1 MIDVVIYDV
10 VPRAGVID
18 LGKQVE
24 GLVTRVVLPN
34 IRRGAGTVQLV
45 HQRSDDQK
53 PYLVPITEDG
63 ESVYWLVS
71 RSDTAFPGRGQ
82 AELQWL
88 GENGAVAKSV
98 TYQTNT
104 TRSMAEPGPEP
115 DEPLRP
121 YTQAVARDAQA
132 AKNAAASAT
141 EAARSAE
148 ASAGQAGLSAATAV
162 EAARNAEA
170 IVGQAGQSAQSA
182 QAAALAAAQNAA
194 AAETAK
200 AGAKQAQTWAEAA
213 KAEAQ
218 TAKTAAEKAAQ
229 EAKAAQAG
237 AVEAKTGA
245 ETAQAKAEE
254 AAQGVAA
261 DREQIGANTAGLEA
275 AQQDVTVLKAENTT
289 LKAVTDRTARSLDY
303 LWKKSKGIVYDT
315 ETVTGAGSSVT
326 VPSGAMDYA
335 ALRKLGGMS
344 RKGRNLL
351 DITRY
356 TAATKPSDRITT
368 KVDPNAIIFN
378 VPVIS
383 ESWQALRIT
392 LSDIGSGTYV
402 VTANIDSTDAD
413 FTPSIGIYAD
423 NGDTVTAIG
432 GLTASGA
439 KTVTIPDG
447 SVMRL
452 YFHATTGN
460 GATVARTVRYT
471 NVMISKIAAAY
482 EPYTDSLLDAPVD
495 AVRVQGRN
503 LLNPQIDGKAIN
515 INTGLPATD
524 ARMCITDFIPVT
536 PGDTYG
542 MYSDFGNLGKLNV
555 ACYDATMAYTGKYP
569 VANLVGFQA
578 FTIPAGTAYIRCCIL
593 MTGKKTSYLYRGVS
607 AGTAEDYTPYYQ
619 DTYPIPQAIRDLCP
633 DYGIGVSADCY
644 NYIDFAAKQ
653 YHHRVGQVD
662 LGTPKFK
669 KQDTTNG
676 NWRFQASF
684 NVMLLDTTNILSAKY
699 PFVGNKTW
707 SGVFGCSTNANQIQF
722 CDMAYT
728 TAVDFMAA
736 VAGQILYYELATSE
750 VIDLSAVWP
759 DDDFGVLRVEAGGT
773 INLHYPALDDG
784 FELAVPSETEIMVDV
799 AKVVETDG

>member
-1 MIDVVIYDV
+1 MIDAMIYDV

-34 IRRGAGTVQLV
+34 IRRGAGIVQLV

-53 PYLVPITEDG
+53 PYLVPVTEDG

-71 RSDTAFPGRGQ
+71 RADTAFPGRGQ

-88 GENGAVAKSV
+88 GENGAVAKSA

-104 TRSMAEPGPEP
+104 TRSMTEPGPEP

-132 AKNAAASAT
+132 AKDASKNAT

-170 IVGQAGQSAQSA
+170 IAGQAGQSAQSA
-182 QAAALAAAQNAA
+182 QASALAAAQNAA
-194 AAETAK
+194 AAETAE
-200 AGAKQAQTWAEAA
+200 AGAKQAQTGAEAA
-213 KAEAQ
+213 KTEAQ

-229 EAKAAQAG
+229 EAKTAQAE

-254 AAQGVAA
+254 AARGVAE
-261 DREQIGANTAGLEA
+261 DREQIGANTAGLKA
-275 AQQDVTVLKAENTT
+275 AQQDVTALKAST
-289 LKAVTDRTARSLDY
+289 ARTARSLDY

-335 ALRKLGGMS
+335 ALRMVGGVS

-356 TAATKPSDRITT
+356 TPLTTPANAITT
-368 KVDPNAIIFN
+368 TVDSNAIIFT
-378 VPVIS
+378 VPVID
-383 ESWQALRIT
+383 ETWQAWRIK

-413 FTPSIGIYAD
+413 FTPNLVIYAD
-423 NGDTVTAIG
+423 NGDTITAIS

-439 KTVTIPDG
+439 KTVTVPDG

-452 YFHATTGN
+452 YFHATTN
-460 GATVARTVRYT
+460 SGANVARTVRYT
-471 NVMISKIAAAY
+471 NVMISKTASAY
-482 EPYTDSLLDAPVD
+482 EPYSDSLLDAPVD
-495 AVRVQGRN
+495 AVRVANAAG
-503 LLNPQIDGKAIN
+503 D
-515 INTGLPATD
+515 NT
-524 ARMCITDFIPVT
+524 
-536 PGDTYG
+536 
-542 MYSDFGNLGKLNV
+542 
-555 ACYDATMAYTGKYP
+555 
-569 VANLVGFQA
+569 
-578 FTIPAGTAYIRCCIL
+578 
-593 MTGKKTSYLYRGVS
+593 
-607 AGTAEDYTPYYQ
+607 
-619 DTYPIPQAIRDLCP
+619 DTYPIPQVIRDLCP
-633 DYGIGVSADCY
+633 DYGQGTAESY
-644 NYIDFAAKQ
+644 NYVDFAAKAY
-653 YHHRVGQVD
+653 YHVGSMAQD
-662 LGTPKFK
+662 GT
-669 KQDTTNG
+669 
-676 NWRFQASF
+676 W
-684 NVMLLDTTNILSAKY
+684 
-699 PFVGNKTW
+699 
-707 SGVFGCSTNANQIQF
+707 
-722 CDMAYT
+722 
-728 TAVDFMAA
+728 TA
-736 VAGQILYYELATSE
+736 LATPE
-750 VIDLSAVWP
+750 IIDLSAVWP
-759 DDDFGVLRVEAGGT
+759 NDDFGVLQVEAGGT

-799 AKVVETDG
+799 AKVVQTNG